1 MVRTAQLVAP
11 AGIATTV
18 YDGVADL
25 PSFNPDD
32 DADPLHPAVADLRAQ
47 LHRADGVLF
56 STPEYAGALP
66 GTFKNV
72 LDWMIGDD
80 EPRSIA
86 GKPVAWINASVRDA
100 TDAHESL
107 RKVLGYASAE
117 IVEAA
122 CAHIPVATALVDA
135 EGVIEDDTVR
145 AGIAATLAELA
156 AIGQG

>member
-1 MVRTAQLVAP
+1 M
-11 AGIATTV
+11 
-18 YDGVADL
+18 
-25 PSFNPDD
+25 
-32 DADPLHPAVADLRAQ
+32 RA
-47 LHRADGVLF
+47 RPRV
-56 STPEYAGALP
+56 
-66 GTFKNV
+66 FKNV

-107 RKVLGYASAE
+107 RKVLGYASVE

-122 CAHIPVATALVDA
+122 CVDIPVATALVDA
-135 EGVIEDDTVR
+135 EGVIEDDAVR